1 MRRRNAPA
9 CMVNSIYTMPM
20 CVCPCLR
27 HAYIGIIDIRT
38 STPSIYVHRHRR
50 HTYIGTVDIRTSAPS
65 TYVHRKADETC
76 IPDNGIR
83 LPVPTCY
90 GSAPRAEAEEE
101 SAEAQRAGQDVRR
114 AREGQGDEG
123 KNVTRTAGGSIS
135 GATPAGGRRQRGGE
149 SSARRGLRTGRGE

>member
-20 CVCPCLR
+20 YVCPCLR
-27 HAYIGIIDIRT
+27 HTYIGIIDIRT
-38 STPSIYVHRHRR
+38 STPSTYVHRHCR

-65 TYVHRKADETC
+65 TYVHRKAEETC
-76 IPDNGIR
+76 IPDDGIR
-83 LPVPTCY
+83 LSVPTCY